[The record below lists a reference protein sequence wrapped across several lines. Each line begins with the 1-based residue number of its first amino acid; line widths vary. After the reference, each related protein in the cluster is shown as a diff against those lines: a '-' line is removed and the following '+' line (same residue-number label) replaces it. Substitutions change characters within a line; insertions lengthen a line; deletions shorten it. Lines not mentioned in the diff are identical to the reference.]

1 MPAADITVSAIVPAT
16 TPVAVLAGA
25 GALVVLLAA
34 LLVLRRRRR
43 HARTIATMRG
53 LLPDVDA
60 GLVVDLEGAEAAE
73 VDPSEEHQPEAAP
86 EGVRALRLLVRTL
99 ESTIEEQQ
107 AELARLQDAGPDHS
121 AAPALPP
128 AWDFE
133 APAAEEQS
141 VEDRRARTVAHAL
154 REVPAEDRAAR
165 LNAALARTGIP
176 ISFTRPVLAAC
187 PGLPLPGSLPTPVA
201 AASPVEVAEPQVP
214 TRPTLVP
221 QLESTPEPTH
231 LEAAPPV
238 EDQRVLPVPA
248 PPAPTEAP
256 RRRRL
261 FRSTAA

>member
-25 GALVVLLAA
+25 GAVAVLLAA

-43 HARTIATMRG
+43 HARATEAMLE
-53 LLPDVDA
+53 LLP
-60 GLVVDLEGAEAAE
+60 E
-73 VDPSEEHQPEAAP
+73 VDPSLAIGVDSPDGAVGGPGRADQDQPEAAP

-107 AELARLQDAGPDHS
+107 AELARLRDTEVERPS
-121 AAPALPP
+121 TPALPD
-128 AWDFE
+128 AWAFD
-133 APAAEEQS
+133 APDSEVET

-165 LNAALARTGIP
+165 LNAALARTGTP

-187 PGLPLPGSLPTPVA
+187 PGVPLPDSAAPVA
-201 AASPVEVAEPQVP
+201 AAPTAVAEPAVP

-221 QLESTPEPTH
+221 QPEPMPEPAH
-231 LEAAPPV
+231 LEDASPV
-238 EDQRVLPVPA
+238 EAQRVLPVPA
-248 PPAPTEAP
+248 PPAAAEAP